1 MDVNVYLIG
10 GVILVLAII
19 ILNHQKQKNR
29 MKNFLQD
36 SGDMQPIFLMK
47 AVEKKNKALSD
58 ILYEGGVKPGVTAV
72 QTIGS
77 GPKQIL
83 IGELEKLEK
92 DYASKKISLR
102 TYDEHLFVSSGCC
115 TTNRLLIRYF
125 D

>member
-19 ILNHQKQKNR
+19 IINHQKQKDR

-58 ILYEGGVKPGVTAV
+58 ILYEGGVKPSVTAAPAS
-72 QTIGS
+72 S

-83 IGELEKLEK
+83 IAELEKLEK

-102 TYDEHLFVSSGCC
+102 TYDEHLFD
-115 TTNRLLIRYF
+115 LLEKAHKLSATA
-125 D
+125 

>member
-1 MDVNVYLIG
+1 MDVNVYLVG

-19 ILNHQKQKNR
+19 IINHQKQKSR

-58 ILYEGGVKPGVTAV
+58 ILYEGGVKPGITAV
-72 QTIGS
+72 PPNS

-92 DYASKKISLR
+92 DYASKKVSLR
-102 TYDEHLFVSSGCC
+102 TYDEHLF
-115 TTNRLLIRYF
+115 NLLEKAHKLSATA
-125 D
+125 

>member
-47 AVEKKNKALSD
+47 AVEKKNEALSD
-58 ILYEGGVKPGVTAV
+58 ILYEGGVKPGATVAP
-72 QTIGS
+72 TIGS

-102 TYDEHLFVSSGCC
+102 TYDEHLFD
-115 TTNRLLIRYF
+115 LLEKAHKLSATA
-125 D
+125 